1 MCNKSPSRGLK
12 ALTSLISFS
21 LNIYATVVICC
32 FHLVVAKMFI
42 KYSISCLI
50 LNAFVDMEALQIDSF
65 HSSAVNLQQK
75 EIVSC
80 IMYHA
85 STFYVNMRINVNLF
99 KKGTVFLHF
108 VIHLRSGSHLNI
120 FIRILYFI

>member
-1 MCNKSPSRGLK
+1 
-12 ALTSLISFS
+12 
-21 LNIYATVVICC
+21 
-32 FHLVVAKMFI
+32 
-42 KYSISCLI
+42 
-50 LNAFVDMEALQIDSF
+50 MEVLQIDSF

-85 STFYVNMRINVNLF
+85 CTFYVNMRINVNLF
-99 KKGTVFLHF
+99 KKGTVFLHL
-108 VIHLRSGSHLNI
+108 VIHLRSDSHLNI